1 MSSLQRDYSS
11 FRLNYTLASAQHTYR
26 YWHLKWRIHSEGIF
40 DTTVYVQA
48 NVLISIAQEVQRTAT
63 ENMSIFLWGYLSFQM
78 RVSTNSMVWKD
89 TKSRASSIRSSCLT
103 DLLHGR
109 AMVARGTCLVNS
121 FKYNEPLRIAIE
133 DDSVPEHGMWSGNTA
148 QSRGQTP

>member
-11 FRLNYTLASAQHTYR
+11 FRLNYRLASAQHTYR
-26 YWHLKWRIHSEGIF
+26 YWHLKLRIPSDGIF

-48 NVLISIAQEVQRTAT
+48 SVLTSIAQEVQRAVT
-63 ENMSIFLWGYLSFQM
+63 ENMPTFLWGYLSFQM

-103 DLLHGR
+103 DLLHRR
-109 AMVARGTCLVNS
+109 AMVDRGTCLVSS
-121 FKYNEPLRIAIE
+121 FKYNEPLSSTIE
-133 DDSVPEHGMWSGNTA
+133 DDSVPKHGMWSGNIA